1 MSHSAEHI
9 ACDGCGIAKDDL
21 REIEM
26 LRRRDEILKEL
37 FQNAARIRR
46 AMRGNAWLR
55 PIFRKYKRTC
65 REILDNKNKE
75 AIIFAQMVDEHEY
88 DPSDLKL
95 IQTELTDIHSQ
106 IKSLEEMRIHDNSSS
121 SDLSSSSDEDDALEN
136 ASESSE
142 CDNDDADNQSL
153 SSDSSSLCSSS
164 SSSSEDMDMED
175 FL

>member
-1 MSHSAEHI
+1 MSHLAQHI

-26 LRRRDEILKEL
+26 LRRRDEIRQEL

-65 REILDNKNKE
+65 REILDKKTQE
-75 AIIFAQMVDEHEY
+75 AAVFAQMAEHEY

-153 SSDSSSLCSSS
+153 SFDSSSLCSSS
-164 SSSSEDMDMED
+164 SSSSDDMDMED